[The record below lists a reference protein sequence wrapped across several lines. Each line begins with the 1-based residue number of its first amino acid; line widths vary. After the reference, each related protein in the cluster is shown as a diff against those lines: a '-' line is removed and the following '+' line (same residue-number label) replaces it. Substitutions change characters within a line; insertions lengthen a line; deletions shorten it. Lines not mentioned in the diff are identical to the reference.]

1 MSLATLEGRLT
12 VRLGARGATLAS
24 AQRPQAARL
33 FAGRGAQEVLTL
45 LPTLYAVCGWA
56 HLAAA
61 SAAMQAARGE
71 ALRPQQQLARDTVV
85 DGEALREHLLRILL
99 GWSAALEHRVHPE
112 ILRDVM
118 RLPERLSSALGT
130 QWCVLAAAD
139 RARPAAGETA
149 AALTGIDA
157 LIERQILGCPPGEW
171 RRLASV
177 DAALGLSGSR
187 ALGPRF
193 LQWLVD
199 QGHAGVGAAMLPAL
213 PEFTRHGLVACFEE
227 DFPGTNPQ
235 WQGLPCETGA
245 YARQHTHPLVVAFSA
260 RWGHGLIARSV
271 ARLVEIARLA
281 ERLHAAVPGPVSAFA
296 DGATGF
302 GVVETARGR
311 LAHRVRLQGD
321 RVEDARI
328 LAPTDWNC
336 HPRGVMA
343 ACLGALPCDARARQ
357 RAALVVE
364 CIDPCVAYVIEDDS
378 HA

>member
-1 MSLATLEGRLT
+1 MSVATLEGRLT
-12 VRLGARGATLAS
+12 VRLDAQGATLTS
-24 AQRPQAARL
+24 TQRPQAARL
-33 FAGRGAQEVLTL
+33 FPGRGAQEVLTL

-61 SAAMQAARGE
+61 TAAMRAPGGAT
-71 ALRPQQQLARDTVV
+71 LPLQQQLARGMVV

-99 GWSAALEHRVHPE
+99 GWSATLEHRVHPE

-118 RLPERLSSALGT
+118 RLPERLSNALGT
-130 QWCVLAAAD
+130 QWSVLAPAGRTH
-139 RARPAAGETA
+139 RAGPETA
-149 AALTGIDA
+149 AALDSIDT
-157 LIERQILGCPPGEW
+157 LLERQILGCPAREW
-171 RRLASV
+171 SRLASV
-177 DAALGLSGSR
+177 DAALELARPR

-193 LQWLVD
+193 LNWLID

-213 PEFTRHGLVACFEE
+213 PEFTRHWLLQCFADE
-227 DFPGTNPQ
+227 FPGTSPE
-235 WQGLPCETGA
+235 WHGLPCETGA
-245 YARQHTHPLVVAFSA
+245 YARQRTHPLVVAFSA

-281 ERLHAAVPGPVSAFA
+281 ERLHTAEPGPVAAVA

-311 LAHRVRLQGD
+311 LAHRVTLLGD
-321 RVEDARI
+321 RVQTMQI
-328 LAPTDWNC
+328 LAPTEWNC

-343 ACLGALPCDARARQ
+343 ASLGALPPDARIRQ

-364 CIDPCVAYVIEDDS
+364 CIDPCVAYAIEDES